1 MTAPAWGAI
10 VTAGRERDDRAIC
23 LEAFT
28 RIGREFGIID
38 CVVWQGWRVGCK
50 EGGMTEQLT
59 GKVALVTG
67 AGSGMGA
74 AAALALAAAGARIAA
89 TDLDEAAVAR
99 TVRAIEA
106 AGGEALAIVGDVVS
120 TADVRGMVETAVARF
135 GTIDILACIAGVLR
149 TSAIEQIAEAEWD
162 LVLDV
167 NLKGVF
173 LCAQAVVPLMKERR
187 SGKIVIMASLAGRAT
202 STLGGAHYTASK
214 AGVLGLSRHLARELA
229 PFGINVNAINPG
241 IIDTPM
247 VQANTPPERM
257 ERVLA
262 SIPFGRLG
270 TPEEVAALIV
280 FLVSDSAA
288 YITGAA
294 VDIHGGE
301 LII

>member
-1 MTAPAWGAI
+1 MA
-10 VTAGRERDDRAIC
+10 
-23 LEAFT
+23 
-28 RIGREFGIID
+28 
-38 CVVWQGWRVGCK
+38 
-50 EGGMTEQLT
+50 EGQLA

-74 AAALALAAAGARIAA
+74 AAAVALAANGARVVAA
-89 TDLDEAAVAR
+89 DLDLAAAEA
-99 TVRAIEA
+99 TVGRISA
-106 AGGEALAIVGDVVS
+106 AGGEAVAIGGNVARP
-120 TADVRGMVETAVARF
+120 ADVQQMVASAETNF
-135 GTIDILACIAGVLR
+135 GPVDLLADIAGVLR
-149 TSAIEQIAEAEWD
+149 TTTGAELISEDEWD

-173 LCAQAVVPLMKERR
+173 LCSQAVIPSMKARR
-187 SGKIVIMASLAGRAT
+187 YGKIVILASLAGRAT

-229 PFGINVNAINPG
+229 PYTINVNAINPG

-262 SIPFGRLG
+262 SIPWGRLG
-270 TPEEVAALIV
+270 TPEEVADLIV
-280 FLVSDSAA
+280 FLSSEASS

>member
-1 MTAPAWGAI
+1 MATG
-10 VTAGRERDDRAIC
+10 
-23 LEAFT
+23 
-28 RIGREFGIID
+28 
-38 CVVWQGWRVGCK
+38 
-50 EGGMTEQLT
+50 QLA

-74 AAALALAAAGARIAA
+74 AAALALAAAGARVVAA
-89 TDLDEAAVAR
+89 DLDKAAAQV
-99 TVRAIEA
+99 TVRAIET
-106 AGGEALAIVGDVVS
+106 AGGEALVVGGDVAAS
-120 TADVRGMVETAVARF
+120 ADVQRMIDAAVDRF
-135 GTIDILACIAGVLR
+135 GTVDILACIAGVLR
-149 TSAIEQIAEAEWD
+149 TSAIEQITEAEWD

-167 NLKGVF
+167 NLKGAF

-187 SGKIVIMASLAGRAT
+187 AGKIVIMASLAGRAT

-229 PFGINVNAINPG
+229 PYGINVNAINPG

-247 VQANTPPERM
+247 VQSNTPPERM
-257 ERVLA
+257 AQVLA

-280 FLVSDSAA
+280 FLSSDASS

>member
-1 MTAPAWGAI
+1 MT
-10 VTAGRERDDRAIC
+10 
-23 LEAFT
+23 
-28 RIGREFGIID
+28 
-38 CVVWQGWRVGCK
+38 
-50 EGGMTEQLT
+50 GGQLA

-74 AAALALAAAGARIAA
+74 AAAVALAANGARVVAA
-89 TDLDEAAVAR
+89 DLDLAAAEA
-99 TVRAIEA
+99 TVGRIGA
-106 AGGEALAIVGDVVS
+106 AGGEAVAIGGNVARP
-120 TADVRGMVETAVARF
+120 ADVQQMVAAAETNF
-135 GTIDILACIAGVLR
+135 GPVDILACIAGVLR
-149 TSAIEQIAEAEWD
+149 TTSGAELISEDEWD

-173 LCAQAVVPLMKERR
+173 LCSQAVIPSMKARR
-187 SGKIVIMASLAGRAT
+187 YGKIVILASLAGRAT

-229 PFGINVNAINPG
+229 PYTINVNAINPG

-262 SIPFGRLG
+262 SIPWGRLG
-270 TPEEVAALIV
+270 TPEEVADLIV
-280 FLVSDSAA
+280 FLSSEASS
-288 YITGAA
+288 YITGTA

>member
-1 MTAPAWGAI
+1 
-10 VTAGRERDDRAIC
+10 
-23 LEAFT
+23 
-28 RIGREFGIID
+28 
-38 CVVWQGWRVGCK
+38 
-50 EGGMTEQLT
+50 MTEQQLA

-74 AAALALAAAGARIAA
+74 AAAVALAAHGARVVAA
-89 TDLDEAAVAR
+89 DLDLAAADATVGRIDAAGGAAVA
-99 TVRAIEA
+99 V
-106 AGGEALAIVGDVVS
+106 GGDVARP
-120 TADVRGMVETAVARF
+120 ADVRRMVAAAETHF
-135 GTIDILACIAGVLR
+135 GPVDILACIAGVLR
-149 TSAIEQIAEAEWD
+149 TTAGAEQIVEDEWD

-173 LCAQAVVPLMKERR
+173 LCAQAVIPSMKARR
-187 SGKIVIMASLAGRAT
+187 AGKIVILASLAGRAT

-229 PFGINVNAINPG
+229 PYTINVNAINPG

-247 VQANTPPERM
+247 VQANTPSERM

-270 TPEEVAALIV
+270 TPEEVADLIV
-280 FLVSDSAA
+280 FLSSDASS

-294 VDIHGGE
+294 IDIHGGE

>member
-1 MTAPAWGAI
+1 
-10 VTAGRERDDRAIC
+10 
-23 LEAFT
+23 
-28 RIGREFGIID
+28 
-38 CVVWQGWRVGCK
+38 
-50 EGGMTEQLT
+50 
-59 GKVALVTG
+59 VTG

-74 AAALALAAAGARIAA
+74 AAARALAAAGARVVAA
-89 TDLDEAAVAR
+89 DLDRAAAEA
-99 TVRAIEA
+99 TVRSIAE
-106 AGGEALAIVGDVVS
+106 AGGEALAVA
-120 TADVRGMVETAVARF
+120 ADVARADDVRRMVEAATSQF
-135 GTIDILACIAGVLR
+135 GTVDILACIAGVLR
-149 TSAIEQIAEAEWD
+149 TSAVEQISEAEWD

-173 LCAQAVVPLMKERR
+173 LCSQAVIPQMKARR
-187 SGKIVIMASLAGRAT
+187 SGKIVILASLAGRAT

-214 AGVLGLSRHLARELA
+214 AGVLGLGRHLARELA
-229 PFGINVNAINPG
+229 PFNINVNSINPG

-270 TPEEVAALIV
+270 TPEEVADLIV
-280 FLVSDSAA
+280 FLASDAAA

>member
-1 MTAPAWGAI
+1 
-10 VTAGRERDDRAIC
+10 
-23 LEAFT
+23 
-28 RIGREFGIID
+28 
-38 CVVWQGWRVGCK
+38 
-50 EGGMTEQLT
+50 
-59 GKVALVTG
+59 
-67 AGSGMGA
+67 
-74 AAALALAAAGARIAA
+74 
-89 TDLDEAAVAR
+89 
-99 TVRAIEA
+99 
-106 AGGEALAIVGDVVS
+106 
-120 TADVRGMVETAVARF
+120 
-135 GTIDILACIAGVLR
+135 DILACIAGVLR
-149 TSAIEQIAEAEWD
+149 TSAVEQISEAEWD

-173 LCAQAVVPLMKERR
+173 LCAQAVIPQMKARR
-187 SGKIVIMASLAGRAT
+187 AGKIVILASLAGRAT

-214 AGVLGLSRHLARELA
+214 AGVLGLGRHLARELA
-229 PFGINVNAINPG
+229 PFNINVNAINPG

-270 TPEEVAALIV
+270 TPEEVADLIV
-280 FLVSDSAA
+280 FLASDAAA